1 MPWGCSLALGLP
13 MLKPHSFKMCRLF
26 HTPSALHAQDG
37 KMATS
42 SRQYTL
48 CTFCPMGSV
57 GLYFFSP
64 KLWAQVSMEEAG
76 LVHELASLL
85 RWLLWLL
92 GVHPAITPGHSA
104 LREGL
109 SLINGVLTGCRGP
122 CLWLGPLPLCADPS
136 HSPHLPVLRLSAL
149 PPHHP
154 SYPCIEWCLSS
165 SKAPCPAPTP
175 LSGTPA
181 GTGRSRQ
188 RVGDVSGSDCRT
200 GLHGISLFPCGS

>member
-1 MPWGCSLALGLP
+1 
-13 MLKPHSFKMCRLF
+13 
-26 HTPSALHAQDG
+26 
-37 KMATS
+37 
-42 SRQYTL
+42 
-48 CTFCPMGSV
+48 
-57 GLYFFSP
+57 
-64 KLWAQVSMEEAG
+64 MEEAG

-122 CLWLGPLPLCADPS
+122 CLWLGPLPLRADPS
-136 HSPHLPVLRLSAL
+136 HSPYLSVLRLSTL

-165 SKAPCPAPTP
+165 SKAPCSAPHSAAPRLALAALDNGSAMSAAGAAVPGSMASACSLVAHELTLVRGGGHTWMGCSLQSAPPAAPP
-175 LSGTPA
+175 QP
-181 GTGRSRQ
+181 
-188 RVGDVSGSDCRT
+188 
-200 GLHGISLFPCGS
+200 